1 MLNGDYSE
9 EKQNE
14 AADHFDVSPMTT
26 RTQLINHG
34 RIDLEDVPDIAGHG
48 AD

>member
-14 AADHFDVSPMTT
+14 IAEHFKVSSMTI
-26 RTQLINHG
+26 RTQLVNHG
-34 RIDLEDVPDIAGHG
+34 RIDLEDAPDIASRG